1 MFRFEEISFLF
12 WLAAVPV
19 VLVIMYGAHIYRKR
33 RIEKVGDPNLVKRLM
48 PDSST
53 KRTWIKNVM
62 ILIGLSFLFVA
73 ASNPQWGTKK
83 EKVRAQSADIFI
95 AFDISQSMMAQDI
108 SPSRLERAKR
118 FTEKLIRSLKG
129 DRVGLIYF
137 AGDAYLQMPLTNDY
151 AAAELFVKSANP
163 NLAGTQGT
171 AIDEAIDLAM
181 RAYEEDVQH
190 QRALIIISDG
200 EDHDEDA
207 IAMAKEGSEA
217 GLVIY
222 TIGVGT
228 ETGAFIPYLNRGRS
242 DFKKDETGSPVMS
255 KLNIPNLQEIA
266 RSGGGEFYLVNQ
278 GEEGIQD
285 LKDRLNRLQK
295 REVEQKSFSEYNSYF
310 QWFLGIGLLLL
321 LLEWILPNGLRS
333 PFGQLKLKV

>member
-12 WLAAVPV
+12 WLGLVPCLLLVFYV
-19 VLVIMYGAHIYRKR
+19 VHQFRKK
-33 RIEKVGDPNLVKRLM
+33 RIERVGDPSLVERLM
-48 PDSST
+48 PESSMT
-53 KRTWIKNVM
+53 RIWLKNIFV
-62 ILIGLSFLFVA
+62 LIGIAFLFIA

-83 EKVRAQSADIFI
+83 EKIKAQSADIFI

-118 FTEKLIRSLKG
+118 FCEKLIQNLKG
-129 DRVGLIYF
+129 DRIGLIYF

-151 AAAELFVKSANP
+151 AAAELFIKSANP

-171 AIDEAIDLAM
+171 AIDDAIELAM

-200 EDHDEDA
+200 EDHDQDA
-207 IAMAKEGSEA
+207 ISMAKEGSDA

-222 TIGVGT
+222 TVGVGT
-228 ETGAFIPYLNRGRS
+228 ETGAYIPFVNRGRS
-242 DFKKDETGSPVMS
+242 EFKKDEDGAPVMS
-255 KLNIPNLQEIA
+255 RLNVPNLQEIA
-266 RSGGGEFYLVNQ
+266 RNGGGEFYLVSD
-278 GEEGIQD
+278 GSEAITD
-285 LKDRLNRLQK
+285 LKDRMSRLQK

-310 QWFLGIGLLLL
+310 QWFLGIGFIFLFV
-321 LLEWILPNGLRS
+321 EWILPNGLRRLFS
-333 PFGQLKLKV
+333 

>member
-12 WLAAVPV
+12 WLILIPIFLGGMYLIY
-19 VLVIMYGAHIYRKR
+19 VLRKK
-33 RIEKVGDPNLVKRLM
+33 RIERAGNPLLVSRLM
-48 PDSST
+48 PESSG
-53 KRTWIKNVM
+53 KRIWLKN
-62 ILIGLSFLFVA
+62 GLVLLGLAFLFVA

-83 EKVRAQSADIFI
+83 EKIKAQSADIFI
-95 AFDISQSMMAQDI
+95 AFDISQSMMAEDI

-118 FTEKLIRSLKG
+118 FTEKLIQNLKG

-181 RAYEEDVQH
+181 KAYQEDVQH
-190 QRALIIISDG
+190 QRALIVISDG
-200 EDHDEDA
+200 EDHDESA
-207 IAMAKEGSEA
+207 IAMAKEGADA

-222 TIGVGT
+222 TVGVGT
-228 ETGAFIPYLNRGRS
+228 ETGAYVPFNNRGRS
-242 DFKKDETGSPVMS
+242 EFKKDEEGVPVMS
-255 KLNIPNLQEIA
+255 KLNVANLQEIA
-266 RSGGGEFYLVNQ
+266 RNGGGEFYTVNQ
-278 GEEGIQD
+278 GVDAIKD
-285 LKDRLNRLQK
+285 LKDRLSRLQK

-310 QWFLGIGLLLL
+310 QWFLGIGFLLL
-321 LLEWILPNGLRS
+321 LLEWVLPNGLR
-333 PFGQLKLKV
+333 KLFN

>member
-1 MFRFEEISFLF
+1 
-12 WLAAVPV
+12 
-19 VLVIMYGAHIYRKR
+19 MYGVFLLKKR
-33 RIEKVGDPNLVKRLM
+33 RIAKVGHPSLVARLM

-53 KRTWIKNVM
+53 KRTWIKNALV
-62 ILIGLSFLFVA
+62 LLGLLFVLFA

-83 EKVRAQSADIFI
+83 EKIKAQSADIFI

-181 RAYEEDVQH
+181 KAYEEGVKH

-207 IAMAKEGSEA
+207 ISMAKEGAEA

-222 TIGVGT
+222 TVGVGT
-228 ETGAFIPYLNRGRS
+228 ETGAYIPFVNRGRTE
-242 DFKKDETGSPVMS
+242 FKKDDEGAPVMS

-266 RSGGGEFYLVNQ
+266 RNGGGEFYLVNQ
-278 GEEGIQD
+278 GEDGIKD
-285 LKDRLNRLQK
+285 LKDRLSRLQK

-310 QWFLGIGLLLL
+310 QWFLGIGFLLL
-321 LLEWILPNGLRS
+321 LLEWILPNGLRRI
-333 PFGQLKLKV
+333 F

>member
-1 MFRFEEISFLF
+1 VFRFEDISFLF
-12 WLAAVPV
+12 WMGLIP
-19 VLVIMYGAHIYRKR
+19 LVFLLMYGVYLYRKR
-33 RIEKVGDPNLVKRLM
+33 RVEKVGDPSLVQRLM
-48 PDSST
+48 PDSSV
-53 KRTWIKNVM
+53 KRSWVKN
-62 ILIGLSFLFVA
+62 ILVLVGLFFLFVA

-83 EKVRAQSADIFI
+83 EKVKAQSADVFI

-151 AAAELFVKSANP
+151 AAAELFIKSANP

-171 AIDEAIDLAM
+171 AIDEAIDLAIK
-181 RAYEEDVQH
+181 AYEEDVQQ

-200 EDHDEDA
+200 EDHDANA
-207 IAMAKEGSEA
+207 IAKAKEGADA

-228 ETGAFIPYLNRGRS
+228 ETGAYIPFMNRGRTE
-242 DFKKDETGSPVMS
+242 FKKDSEGAPVMS
-255 KLNIPNLQEIA
+255 RLNIPNLQEIA

-310 QWFLGIGLLLL
+310 QWFLGIGFLLF
-321 LLEWILPNGLRS
+321 LLEWILPNGLKRI
-333 PFGQLKLKV
+333 F

>member
-1 MFRFEEISFLF
+1 MFRFEDISFLF
-12 WLAAVPV
+12 WLGIIPC
-19 VLVIMYGAHIYRKR
+19 LLLLMYGVFLLKKR
-33 RIEKVGDPNLVKRLM
+33 RIAKVGHPSLVARLM

-53 KRTWIKNVM
+53 KRTWIKNALV
-62 ILIGLSFLFVA
+62 LLGLLFVLFA

-83 EKVRAQSADIFI
+83 EKIKAQSADIFI

-181 RAYEEDVQH
+181 KAYEEGVKH

-207 IAMAKEGSEA
+207 ISMAKEGAEA

-222 TIGVGT
+222 TVGVGT
-228 ETGAFIPYLNRGRS
+228 ETGAYIPFVNRGRTE
-242 DFKKDETGSPVMS
+242 FKKDDEGAPVMS

-266 RSGGGEFYLVNQ
+266 RNGGGEFYLVNQ
-278 GEEGIQD
+278 GEDGIKD
-285 LKDRLNRLQK
+285 LKDRLSRLQK

-310 QWFLGIGLLLL
+310 QWFLGIGFLLL
-321 LLEWILPNGLRS
+321 LLEWILPNGLRRI
-333 PFGQLKLKV
+333 F

>member
-1 MFRFEEISFLF
+1 
-12 WLAAVPV
+12 
-19 VLVIMYGAHIYRKR
+19 MYGVFLWRKR
-33 RIEKVGDPNLVKRLM
+33 RIAKVGDPVLVARLM
-48 PDSST
+48 PESSVR
-53 KRTWIKNVM
+53 RTWLKN
-62 ILIGLSFLFVA
+62 ILVLLGLLFLFFA

-83 EKVRAQSADIFI
+83 EKVLAQSADIFI

-118 FTEKLIRSLKG
+118 FTEKLIQNLKG

-163 NLAGTQGT
+163 SLAGTQGT

-181 RAYEEDVQH
+181 RAYEDDVKH

-200 EDHDEDA
+200 EDHDEEA
-207 IAMAKEGSEA
+207 IAMAKEGAEE

-228 ETGAFIPYLNRGRS
+228 ETGAYIPFMNRGRTE
-242 DFKKDETGSPVMS
+242 FKKDESGAPVMS
-255 KLNIPNLQEIA
+255 RLNIPNLQEIA
-266 RSGGGEFYLVNQ
+266 RNGGGEFYLVNQ
-278 GEEGIQD
+278 GEDGIKD
-285 LKDRLNRLQK
+285 LKERLNRLQK

-310 QWFLGIGLLLL
+310 QWFLGIGFILL
-321 LLEWILPNGLRS
+321 LLEWILPNGLKKI
-333 PFGQLKLKV
+333 F

>member
-1 MFRFEEISFLF
+1 MYAVFL
-12 WLAAVPV
+12 W
-19 VLVIMYGAHIYRKR
+19 RKN
-33 RIEKVGDPNLVKRLM
+33 RIAKAGDPALIERLM

-53 KRTWIKNVM
+53 KRIWVKN
-62 ILIGLSFLFVA
+62 ILILLGLLFVFFA

-83 EKVRAQSADIFI
+83 EKIKAQSADIFI

-118 FTEKLIRSLKG
+118 FTEKLIQNLKG

-151 AAAELFVKSANP
+151 AAAELFIKSANP

-181 RAYEEDVQH
+181 KAYEEDVKH

-200 EDHDEDA
+200 EDHDAEA
-207 IAMAKEGSEA
+207 IAMAKDGAEA

-228 ETGAFIPYLNRGRS
+228 ETGAYIPYMNRGRNE
-242 DFKKDETGSPVMS
+242 FKKDEEGAPVMS
-255 KLNIPNLQEIA
+255 RLNIPNLQEIA
-266 RSGGGEFYLVNQ
+266 RNGGGEFYLVNQ
-278 GEEGIQD
+278 GEDGIKD
-285 LKDRLNRLQK
+285 LKERLDRLQK

-310 QWFLGIGLLLL
+310 QWFLGIGFLLL
-321 LLEWILPNGLRS
+321 LLEWILPNGLRRIY
-333 PFGQLKLKV
+333 

>member
-12 WLAAVPV
+12 WLVAVPM
-19 VLVIMYGAHIYRKR
+19 VLLVMYGAHIYRKK

-62 ILIGLSFLFVA
+62 ILLGLSFLFLA

-129 DRVGLIYF
+129 DRIGLIYF

-207 IAMAKEGSEA
+207 IAMAEEGSEA

-228 ETGAFIPYLNRGRS
+228 ETGAFIPYMNRGRS

-278 GEEGIQD
+278 GEEGIKD

-310 QWFLGIGLLLL
+310 QWFLGIGFLLL
-321 LLEWILPNGLRS
+321 LLEWLLPNGLRS

>member
-1 MFRFEEISFLF
+1 VFRFEDISFLF
-12 WLAAVPV
+12 WLGIIPC
-19 VLVIMYGAHIYRKR
+19 LIGFLYIIYVWRKK
-33 RIEKVGDPNLVKRLM
+33 RIAKVGNPELVSRLM
-48 PDSST
+48 PDSSM
-53 KRTWIKNVM
+53 KRVWLKH
-62 ILIGLSFLFVA
+62 ILLLLGFTFVLVG

-83 EKVRAQSADIFI
+83 EKVKTQSADIFI

-118 FTEKLIRSLKG
+118 FTEKLIQNLRG

-181 RAYEEDVQH
+181 RAYEEDVKH

-200 EDHDEDA
+200 EDHDESA
-207 IAMAKEGSEA
+207 IAKAKEGADA

-222 TIGVGT
+222 TVGAGT
-228 ETGAFIPYLNRGRS
+228 ETGAYIPFMNRGRAEY
-242 DFKKDETGSPVMS
+242 KKDEEGAPVMS
-255 KLNIPNLQEIA
+255 RLNIPNLQEIA
-266 RSGGGEFYLVNQ
+266 RNGGGEFYLVNQ
-278 GEEGIQD
+278 GMDAIND
-285 LKDRLNRLQK
+285 LKDRLSRLQK

-310 QWFLGIGLLLL
+310 QWFLGIGFLLL
-321 LLEWILPNGLRS
+321 LLEWILPNGLRRI
-333 PFGQLKLKV
+333 FE

>member
-1 MFRFEEISFLF
+1 MY
-12 WLAAVPV
+12 V
-19 VLVIMYGAHIYRKR
+19 VYLLQKK
-33 RIEKVGDPNLVKRLM
+33 RIEKVGDADLVARLM

-53 KRTWIKNVM
+53 KRKWIKN
-62 ILIGLSFLFVA
+62 ILILLGLLFVLFA

-83 EKVRAQSADIFI
+83 EKIKAQSADIFI

-118 FTEKLIRSLKG
+118 FTEKLIRNLKG

-181 RAYEEDVQH
+181 KAYEEDVKH

-207 IAMAKEGSEA
+207 ISMAKEGADA

-228 ETGAFIPYLNRGRS
+228 ETGAYIPFVNRGRTE
-242 DFKKDETGSPVMS
+242 FKKDQEGAPVMS

-266 RSGGGEFYLVNQ
+266 RNGGGEFYLVNQ
-278 GEEGIQD
+278 GEDGIKD
-285 LKDRLNRLQK
+285 LKDRLSRLQK
-295 REVEQKSFSEYNSYF
+295 REVEQKSFSEFNSYF
-310 QWFLGIGLLLL
+310 QWFLGIGFLLL
-321 LLEWILPNGLRS
+321 LLEWILPNGLRKI
-333 PFGQLKLKV
+333 F

>member
-1 MFRFEEISFLF
+1 MF
-12 WLAAVPV
+12 
-19 VLVIMYGAHIYRKR
+19 
-33 RIEKVGDPNLVKRLM
+33 
-48 PDSST
+48 
-53 KRTWIKNVM
+53 
-62 ILIGLSFLFVA
+62 A

-83 EKVRAQSADIFI
+83 DKVKAQSADIFI

-151 AAAELFVKSANP
+151 AAAELFIKSANP

-171 AIDEAIDLAM
+171 AIDEAIDLAV
-181 RAYEEDVQH
+181 RAYEEDVKH

-207 IAMAKEGSEA
+207 ISMAKEGADA

-228 ETGAFIPYLNRGRS
+228 ETGAYIPFMNRGRTE
-242 DFKKDETGSPVMS
+242 FKKDDEGC
-255 KLNIPNLQEIA
+255 
-266 RSGGGEFYLVNQ
+266 SGHE
-278 GEEGIQD
+278 
-285 LKDRLNRLQK
+285 
-295 REVEQKSFSEYNSYF
+295 
-310 QWFLGIGLLLL
+310 
-321 LLEWILPNGLRS
+321 
-333 PFGQLKLKV
+333 

>member
-12 WLAAVPV
+12 Y
-19 VLVIMYGAHIYRKR
+19 LVAIPCILGAMYLLYLWRKK
-33 RIEKVGDPNLVKRLM
+33 RIAKIGNPQLVSKLM
-48 PDSST
+48 PEASS
-53 KRTWIKNVM
+53 KRIWLKNSLV
-62 ILIGLSFLFVA
+62 LLGLAMVLVA

-83 EKVRAQSADIFI
+83 EKVKVESADIFI

-118 FTEKLIRSLKG
+118 FTEKLIQNLKG

-200 EDHDEDA
+200 EDHDESA
-207 IAMAKEGSEA
+207 IAKAQEGADA

-222 TIGVGT
+222 TVGVGT
-228 ETGAFIPYLNRGRS
+228 ETGSYVPYKNRGRS
-242 DFKKDETGSPVMS
+242 EFKKDDEGAPVMS
-255 KLNIPNLQEIA
+255 RLNIPNLQEIA

-278 GEEGIQD
+278 GLDAVKD

-310 QWFLGIGLLLL
+310 QWFLGIGILLL
-321 LLEWILPNGLRS
+321 LLEWILPNGLRKI
-333 PFGQLKLKV
+333 FQ

>member
-1 MFRFEEISFLF
+1 MFRFEDISFLF
-12 WLAAVPV
+12 WLGIIPCLLILMYAVF
-19 VLVIMYGAHIYRKR
+19 LWRKN
-33 RIEKVGDPNLVKRLM
+33 RIGKVGDPALVERLM

-53 KRTWIKNVM
+53 KRIWIKN
-62 ILIGLSFLFVA
+62 ILTLLGLLFVLFA

-83 EKVRAQSADIFI
+83 EKIKAQSADIFI

-118 FTEKLIRSLKG
+118 FTEKLIRNLKG

-181 RAYEEDVQH
+181 KAYEEDVQH

-200 EDHDEDA
+200 EDHDAEA
-207 IAMAKEGSEA
+207 IAMAKEGADA

-228 ETGAFIPYLNRGRS
+228 ETGAYIPFMNRGRTE
-242 DFKKDETGSPVMS
+242 FKKDDSGAPVMS
-255 KLNIPNLQEIA
+255 RLNIPNLQEIA
-266 RSGGGEFYLVNQ
+266 RNGGGEFYLVNQ
-278 GEEGIQD
+278 GEDGIKD
-285 LKDRLNRLQK
+285 LKERLNRLQK

-310 QWFLGIGLLLL
+310 QWFLGIGFLFL
-321 LLEWILPNGLRS
+321 LLEWILPNGLKRI
-333 PFGQLKLKV
+333 F

>member
-1 MFRFEEISFLF
+1 MFRFEEISFIF
-12 WLAAVPV
+12 WLGIIPCLLLLMYAVF
-19 VLVIMYGAHIYRKR
+19 LLKKK
-33 RIEKVGDPNLVKRLM
+33 RIEKVGDPNLVARLM

-53 KRTWIKNVM
+53 KRTWLKNALV
-62 ILIGLSFLFVA
+62 LIGLLFTLFA

-83 EKVRAQSADIFI
+83 EKIKAQSADIFI

-118 FTEKLIRSLKG
+118 FTEKLIRNLKG

-181 RAYEEDVQH
+181 KAYEEDVKH

-207 IAMAKEGSEA
+207 ISMAKEGADA

-228 ETGAFIPYLNRGRS
+228 ETGAYIPFVNRGRTE
-242 DFKKDETGSPVMS
+242 FKKDDQGAPVMS

-278 GEEGIQD
+278 GEDGIKD
-285 LKDRLNRLQK
+285 LKERLSRLQK
-295 REVEQKSFSEYNSYF
+295 REVEQKSFSEFNSYF
-310 QWFLGIGLLLL
+310 QWFLGIGFLFL
-321 LLEWILPNGLRS
+321 LLEWILPNGLR
-333 PFGQLKLKV
+333 KLFS